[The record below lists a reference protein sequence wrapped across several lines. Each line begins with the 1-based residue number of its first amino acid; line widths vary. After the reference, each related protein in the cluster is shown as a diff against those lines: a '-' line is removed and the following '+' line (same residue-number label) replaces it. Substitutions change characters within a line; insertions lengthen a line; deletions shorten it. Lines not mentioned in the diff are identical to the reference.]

1 MTSPP
6 APAPRLVPDSLRTPA
21 EGLPAVADRMVWA
34 FGTPLARVPGF
45 RWWRL
50 PSAVVWWAE
59 MRGHQDQ
66 FASSE
71 HAHLRVTTTTASG
84 RPDTTGKDQL
94 VGTAIALG
102 WVFAVAAI
110 LYGAALGLAY
120 AGVPARVVADTTN
133 TVGLVLALSVLGE
146 LVFVLAQGW
155 RRAKVLPK
163 GRETIHRAGHCGL
176 VVIMSNY
183 GARPWK
189 KGHGDVVMREWLA
202 HADANNIAVVADA
215 RNKTLAGKYIDRYGF
230 QLVEHTRDRLV
241 VRLPEQAR
249 EDV

>member
-1 MTSPP
+1 VTSTPDP
-6 APAPRLVPDSLRTPA
+6 VPMLVPDSLRTPA
-21 EGLPAVADRMVWA
+21 EGLPVVADRMVWA

-50 PSAVVWWAE
+50 PAAVVWWAE

-66 FASSE
+66 FATSA

-84 RPDTTGKDQL
+84 KPSTTGKEQL

-110 LYGAALGLAY
+110 LYGAELGLTY

-133 TVGLVLALSVLGE
+133 TIGL
-146 LVFVLAQGW
+146 VLAQGW

-163 GRETIHRAGHCGL
+163 GRAALHRAGHCGL

-202 HADANNIAVVADA
+202 HADAHNIAAVADA
-215 RNKTLAGKYIDRYGF
+215 RNKTLPGKYIDRYGF

-241 VRLPEQAR
+241 VRNPAQAR